1 MIFMSNT
8 HVFWKQISSAFFSLT
23 NTEPDLSPFFDPEI
37 ITEYD
42 PDNPAQFDEEI
53 YSRWFAWC
61 SVCGF
66 PFVRITANKE
76 FCSRE
81 CARPASRN
89 TKRTEIRAAHDLTF
103 IGIDGEGVSTYSDDG
118 KITRHDYVLMIAAGD
133 GIEPMILHKNGKRL
147 TTSEI
152 FEWLYFTVHAR
163 YPHACVITFAMG
175 YDFSQWVRDLP
186 QSRAFQLLRKEGIAS
201 RKRTNSGNNT
211 TPFPVRWRD
220 PARPSG
226 EWEFDTLGHNR
237 LKLRWRERPYR
248 DYSKNG
254 VEGATKA
261 CGAHHEDKGPPYM
274 YIATPFHFFSNL
286 FCPQ

>member
-147 TTSEI
+147 TTYSS
-152 FEWLYFTVHAR
+152 
-163 YPHACVITFAMG
+163 G
-175 YDFSQWVRDLP
+175 YT
-186 QSRAFQLLRKEGIAS
+186 LRCMRGI
-201 RKRTNSGNNT
+201 RT
-211 TPFPVRWRD
+211 
-220 PARPSG
+220 PA
-226 EWEFDTLGHNR
+226 
-237 LKLRWRERPYR
+237 
-248 DYSKNG
+248 
-254 VEGATKA
+254 
-261 CGAHHEDKGPPYM
+261 
-274 YIATPFHFFSNL
+274 
-286 FCPQ
+286 